1 MKNSGRLSLWER
13 YLSREIGIE
22 FKACLYFFCVLF
34 YYGVYRLCT
43 GRNTAELL
51 HMAEMILLCYAAGY
65 LQVYALWNFDEAEKL
80 GKKETAGLVICV
92 LIYTAGSWLFNW
104 LDRSAAATAGFAAW
118 TGVMFLSAFLVYR
131 YRRILDDKKLNED
144 LKIFQARGGKSAT

>member
-1 MKNSGRLSLWER
+1 M
-13 YLSREIGIE
+13 
-22 FKACLYFFCVLF
+22 
-34 YYGVYRLCT
+34 
-43 GRNTAELL
+43 
-51 HMAEMILLCYAAGY
+51 
-65 LQVYALWNFDEAEKL
+65 
-80 GKKETAGLVICV
+80 